1 MRSIRIAMAQINP
14 TVGDLSNN
22 AKKILKF
29 VNKAKYA
36 DADIVVFPELA
47 VTGYPPE
54 DLLLKPQFVADNIK
68 YLKYIA
74 HKTKDITAIVGFV
87 DSKEDIYNAAAVINR
102 GEVAA
107 VYHKMF
113 LPNYGVFDED
123 RYFQAGAAP
132 LNIVLKGI
140 TIGIGICEDI
150 WYPEGPARAQAIA
163 GAEIIVNINASP
175 YHMGKARFREEMVGT
190 RASDNGVV
198 IAYVNMIGGQ
208 DELVFDGQSMIID
221 DKMNVVARGR
231 AFEEDL
237 IVADVDVDGILGA
250 RLHDPRRRKEK
261 LSLEKDGI
269 KIRETVLH
277 DAQTV
282 KRKRPI
288 VRRDTATPEPLE
300 EVYNA
305 LVLGTRDYVKKNGF
319 NHVVIGL
326 SGGIDSSLVAAVAV
340 DAIGKQNVTGV
351 FMPSRYSS
359 RASGEDAA
367 VLAKNLGIELFTV
380 PIRDVFE
387 EYLKML
393 SKTFKNKR
401 PDVTEE
407 NIQARI
413 RGNILMATSN
423 KFGWLVL
430 TTGNK
435 SEMSVGYATL
445 YGDMAG
451 GFAVIK
457 DVPKTLVYKLA
468 KYRNGVRSSEFGVRI
483 KNSIIPER
491 VLTKAPTAELKPN
504 QTDQD
509 TLPPY
514 DILDVIL
521 KAYVED
527 DKSFEEILD
536 MGFKKETVR
545 KVIRMVDKSEYKRRQ
560 SPPGIKITPRAL
572 GRDRRMPITNRYESC

>member
-1 MRSIRIAMAQINP
+1 MRGIRIAMAQINP
-14 TVGDLSNN
+14 TVGDLSGNT
-22 AKKILKF
+22 KKILKF
-29 VNKAKYA
+29 INKAKDA

-54 DLLLKPQFVADNIK
+54 DLLLKPQFVEDNIRH
-68 YLKYIA
+68 LKSIA
-74 HKTKDITAIVGFV
+74 CKTRSITAVIGFV
-87 DSKEDIYNAAAVINR
+87 DSKEDIYNAAAVIHR

-123 RYFQAGAAP
+123 RYFQAGTMP
-132 LNIVLKGI
+132 LNIVLKDVKL
-140 TIGIGICEDI
+140 GIGICEDI
-150 WYPEGPARAQAIA
+150 WYPEGPARVQAIA